1 MTHQPKI
8 LFGSYLTIWFSK
20 LLYSGTEKEIVKK
33 DTKTA
38 PAPTQR
44 TQSQS
49 AKPRKGKKKEN
60 IKVISTWNH
69 ILISNISVT
78 FIERGHPSTTPNRR
92 ALTSRG
98 VLLWE
103 EHIIFLKK
111 KTLTCILLDI
121 FIVDT
126 IKYNAPYCMQTCI
139 SQSHVTLI
147 HCMYT
152 NSINHIDNI
161 LVNLNHDRQ
170 TIFSHFTPFIIP
182 NLEIREVSKERV
194 RDYIPLTLSFVLL
207 CHSFTLPTSF
217 LTFLKA

>member
-1 MTHQPKI
+1 M
-8 LFGSYLTIWFSK
+8 
-20 LLYSGTEKEIVKK
+20 KK
-33 DTKTA
+33 NTKTA
-38 PAPTQR
+38 PVPTQR
-44 TQSQS
+44 TQSQP

-60 IKVISTWNH
+60 IKVILTRSH
-69 ILISNISVT
+69 ILFLKISIT
-78 FIERGHPSTTPNRR
+78 FIERGYPSTTSNGR
-92 ALTSRG
+92 ALTPRG
-98 VLLWE
+98 VFLRE
-103 EHIIFLKK
+103 EHLIFLKK
-111 KTLTCILLDI
+111 KLLTCILLDI

-161 LVNLNHDRQ
+161 LENLNHDRQ
-170 TIFSHFTPFIIP
+170 TISSHFTPFIIP
-182 NLEIREVSKERV
+182 NLEIQEVSKERV

-217 LTFLKA
+217 LTFLKAYRLRSFPADLVKVYKITVI